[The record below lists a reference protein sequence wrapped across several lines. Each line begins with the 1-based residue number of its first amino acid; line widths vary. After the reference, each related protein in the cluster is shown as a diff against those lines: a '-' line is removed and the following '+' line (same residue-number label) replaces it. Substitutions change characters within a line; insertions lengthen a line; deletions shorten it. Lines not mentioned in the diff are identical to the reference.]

1 MKVWGDECLRWW
13 MSDSATMGDECLNSV
28 RVWWM
33 SQVMNVGVIYVGQSL
48 KPWVLWKKLDSNSL
62 PLKSQIRCWIPF
74 QWDVRSCAG
83 SNAGFCKRYRITWCH
98 TARSPIC
105 VTTKWPKLYVSKSRE
120 IRSRL
125 QYFCFSDVWVCC
137 SNFLFHMSLTLSQSC
152 HSCMLSILM
161 CCNFLQ

>member
-1 MKVWGDECLRWW
+1 MWDLISTQISVSGGLCLFLKIMSPELWLFLHKIKNWELENDSSPIPVWF
-13 MSDSATMGDECLNSV
+13 
-28 RVWWM
+28 
-33 SQVMNVGVIYVGQSL
+33 QFQF
-48 KPWVLWKKLDSNSL
+48 
-62 PLKSQIRCWIPF
+62 QIRCWIPF

-98 TARSPIC
+98 TTRSPIC